1 MAESGT
7 TKRWLV
13 LACGAA
19 ILALSMGTR
28 HSFGLFLQPI
38 SDSHGWGRDVFAFAI
53 ALQNLVWGVSQPFT
67 GMIADRFGAG
77 RVVVIGAVLYV
88 VGLVAMAFAQTPLA
102 LALSAGLLVGLGLS
116 GTTFSVIL
124 GVVGRVM
131 PEASRSMAMG
141 VCSAVASFG
150 QFAFLPATFSF
161 IGSMGWASTLLVL
174 SGIAA
179 LVVPLSAAMRE
190 RGDPTGRA
198 FSATD
203 DFREALD
210 HRGFWLLCFGFFVCG
225 FQLLFIGTHIPAFL
239 VDRGLP
245 LSTGTTVLALIGL
258 FNIGGTYLA
267 GWWGGRLRK
276 PALLSGIYLA
286 RGVVIALFLLA
297 PVTKGSAYAF
307 GVGMGLLWLSTVP
320 LTNGTVASVFGVRSL
335 SMLGGFVFLFHQVGA
350 FLGGWLGGV
359 LYDRRGSYDVVWMIS
374 IALSVFAAAIN
385 LPIREEPVA
394 RLRPA
399 ASLT

>member
-1 MAESGT
+1 MAEPRT
-7 TKRWLV
+7 LNRWLV

-19 ILALSMGTR
+19 ILALAMGTR

-38 SDSHGWGRDVFAFAI
+38 SNAHGWGRDVFAFAI
-53 ALQNLVWGVSQPFT
+53 ALQNLVWGVSQPLS

-77 RVVVIGAVLYV
+77 RVVVTGAVLYV
-88 VGLVAMAFAQTPLA
+88 IGLVAMAYAHTPLA

-141 VCSAVASFG
+141 VCSAIASFG
-150 QFAFLPATFSF
+150 QFAFLPIAFSF
-161 IGSMGWASTLLVL
+161 IGSMGWASTLLAF

-190 RGDPTGRA
+190 RPNPGGPA
-198 FSATD
+198 FSATEA
-203 DFREALD
+203 FREALG

-225 FQLLFIGTHIPAFL
+225 FQILFIGTHIPAFL

-258 FNIGGTYLA
+258 FNIGGTYIA
-267 GWWGGRLRK
+267 GWWGGRARK

-297 PVTKGSAYAF
+297 PVTTASAYAF
-307 GVGMGLLWLSTVP
+307 AVGMGLLWLSTVP
-320 LTNGTVASVFGVRSL
+320 LTNGTVASVFGVSSL

-359 LYDRRGSYDVVWMIS
+359 LYDRRGSYDLVWMIS
-374 IALSVFAAAIN
+374 IALSVFAALIN
-385 LPIREEPVA
+385 LPIREEAVP
-394 RLRPA
+394 RLRAAVNPA
-399 ASLT
+399 

>member
-1 MAESGT
+1 MAESRT
-7 TKRWLV
+7 AKRWLV

-38 SDSHGWGRDVFAFAI
+38 SDTHGWGRDVFAFAV

-77 RVVVIGAVLYV
+77 RVVVTGAVLYA
-88 VGLVAMAFAQTPLA
+88 VGLLAMAFAQTPLA

-161 IGSMGWASTLLVL
+161 IGTVGWASTLLVL

-190 RGDPTGRA
+190 RGDPTARA

-203 DFREALD
+203 DFREALG

-225 FQLLFIGTHIPAFL
+225 FQILFIGTHIPAFL

-307 GVGMGLLWLSTVP
+307 GIGMGLLWLSTVP

-374 IALSVFAAAIN
+374 IALSVFATAIN

>member
-1 MAESGT
+1 MAEPRT
-7 TKRWLV
+7 TNRWLV

-38 SDSHGWGRDVFAFAI
+38 SDAHGWGRDVFAFAI

-67 GMIADRFGAG
+67 GMVADRFGAG
-77 RVVVIGAVLYV
+77 RVVLTGAVLYV
-88 VGLVAMAFAQTPLA
+88 VGLVAMAFAQTALA
-102 LALSAGLLVGLGLS
+102 LSLSAGLLVGLGLS

-131 PEASRSMAMG
+131 PQVSRSMAMG

-161 IGSMGWASTLLVL
+161 IGTMGWASTLLVL

-190 RGDPTGRA
+190 RGDPTGPA
-198 FSATD
+198 FSATE
-203 DFREALD
+203 DFREALG
-210 HRGFWLLCFGFFVCG
+210 HRGFWLLCLGFFVCG
-225 FQLLFIGTHIPAFL
+225 FQILFIGTHIPAFL

-286 RGVVIALFLLA
+286 RGAVIALFLLA
-297 PVTKGSAYAF
+297 PVTKVSAYSF
-307 GVGMGLLWLSTVP
+307 GIGMGLLWLSTVP

-350 FLGGWLGGV
+350 FLGGWLGGA
-359 LYDRRGSYDVVWMIS
+359 LYDRRGSYDVVWIIS

-385 LPIREEPVA
+385 LPIREEAVA

-399 ASLT
+399 AEVT